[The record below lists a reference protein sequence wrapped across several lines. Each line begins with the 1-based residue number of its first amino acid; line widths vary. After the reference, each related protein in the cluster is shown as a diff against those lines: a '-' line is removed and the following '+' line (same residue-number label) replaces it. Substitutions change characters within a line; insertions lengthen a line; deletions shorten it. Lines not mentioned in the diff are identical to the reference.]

1 MKKVIIIFVFLIFIL
16 PCQAETILTGG
27 VNYDVNSA
35 RDELLQNYKKP
46 VSRELLKLYAYDYKN
61 KENLTYLLKG
71 LTDLKDRTLAYFSD
85 NTYAVMYFEDK
96 LHVFYYKY
104 DGSLLYIEEKA
115 SNHYPYKSYKYDV
128 TGKLVNMSLRVS
140 KGETFIYTPGG
151 KLIAHWINSN
161 GYDERGNIIMTRKY
175 AE

>member
-1 MKKVIIIFVFLIFIL
+1 MKKVIIIFVFFIFIL

-27 VNYDVNSA
+27 VDYNVNSA
-35 RDELLQNYKKP
+35 RDELLQNYKNP
-46 VSRELLKLYAYDYKN
+46 ISRDLLKLYAYDYKN
-61 KENLTYLLKG
+61 KENLTFLLKG
-71 LTDLKDRTLAYFSD
+71 QTDLKDRTLAYFSD
-85 NTYAVMYFEDK
+85 NTYAVLYFEDK

-104 DGSLLYIEEKA
+104 DGSLLYTEEKERET
-115 SNHYPYKSYKYDV
+115 YPYKSYKYDV

-140 KGETFIYTPGG
+140 KGETYIYTPGG